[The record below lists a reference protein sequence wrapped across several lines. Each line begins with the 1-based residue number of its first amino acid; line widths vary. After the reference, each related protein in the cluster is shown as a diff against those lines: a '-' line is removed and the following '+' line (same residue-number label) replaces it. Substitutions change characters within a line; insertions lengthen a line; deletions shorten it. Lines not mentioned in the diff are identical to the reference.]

1 MAFVGFF
8 AVKRNRM
15 RSHCQ
20 DNDPKLLRWGGR
32 VIIAYC
38 IANFVWLFG
47 SHFVRGEVIATEGGY
62 VFRDSAKHVLGP
74 ATLADFR
81 ADQGSP
87 IRTITAFMM
96 RFSGLSL
103 LDRLRDLEIL
113 PTWSKPQRERA
124 LPQPEVPRDGGYPDL
139 DSGMRDTRVDFEA
152 ILVREGRSVQMALAG

>member
-1 MAFVGFF
+1 MPMAFVGFF
-8 AVKRNRM
+8 AVKRNRV
-15 RSHCQ
+15 RSHFQ

-81 ADQGSP
+81 AEQGSL

-96 RFSGLSL
+96 MFSGLSL
-103 LDRLRDLEIL
+103 WTACATSRSFQPGANLSGRGRCLNPKFRGTAGIRIL
-113 PTWSKPQRERA
+113 TLA
-124 LPQPEVPRDGGYPDL
+124 CVIPE
-139 DSGMRDTRVDFEA
+139 S
-152 ILVREGRSVQMALAG
+152 ILKRSS